1 MGLLWTLGAFAG
13 GYVAGMK
20 MGDRPIEAAKSK
32 MHEARA
38 KATGVGS
45 AASEAIRESMPVA
58 DLRHVRDVMS
68 TPAETVA
75 PDTPI
80 SDAATVMQRK
90 AIGNVLVVDGSG
102 ELRGIV
108 TDRDLA
114 IRSLAEAR
122 DPAATQIGDVMSP
135 ITATVSGEDTVSNAL
150 DLMRRHDIRRLP
162 VVDEGTLVGIV
173 SLGDLSR
180 SRGAGSALAD
190 ISAAPA
196 NN

>member
-32 MHEARA
+32 MQEARA
-38 KATGVGS
+38 KATGAGS
-45 AASEAIRESMPVA
+45 AASEAIRGTMPVV
-58 DLRHVRDVMS
+58 DLRQVRDVMS
-68 TPAETVA
+68 SPAETVG
-75 PDTPI
+75 PDPPI
-80 SDAATVMQRK
+80 PDAAKVMQRK
-90 AIGNVLVVDGSG
+90 AMGDVLVADASG

-114 IRSLAEAR
+114 IRSLAEGR
-122 DPAATQIGDVMSP
+122 DPATTQIGEIMSP
-135 ITATVSGEDTVSNAL
+135 ITVTVAPEATVSKAL
-150 DLMRRHDIRRLP
+150 DLMRGHDVRRLP
-162 VVDEGTLVGIV
+162 VVEGGKPVGIV
-173 SLGDLSR
+173 TLGDLSR
-180 SRGAGSALAD
+180 SGDAGRALAD